1 NPVGGC
7 GGPEFGVR
15 AVNLGELP
23 ESPSSGGT
31 RSHGEVKRRAGRPPE
46 KSIFFSV
53 KHYVMGTPSLVR
65 GQVQSARRSDHR
77 TGNKGFLDGTSG
89 LPRRRDG
96 EMENRETRKYTRAIF
111 GDGQPPGGQ
120 RRLKND
126 SAARCLDTSRSDQ
139 PRAVR
144 NEGRARPDR
153 RGATSPRPGRS
164 DQSRPHPD
172 RQVGRM
178 VGV

>member
-1 NPVGGC
+1 M
-7 GGPEFGVR
+7 
-15 AVNLGELP
+15 
-23 ESPSSGGT
+23 
-31 RSHGEVKRRAGRPPE
+31 
-46 KSIFFSV
+46 FSV
-53 KHYVMGTPSLVR
+53 KHYVMEAPSPVR
-65 GQVQSARRSDHR
+65 GQVQSARWSDHR
-77 TGNKGFLDGTSG
+77 TWNKGCLDGTSG

-96 EMENRETRKYTRAIF
+96 EMENRETRKYTWAIF

-164 DQSRPHPD
+164 ARAALIPIAKSAEWWELSQ
-172 RQVGRM
+172 
-178 VGV
+178 